1 MFDVGFWEL
10 ALIAV
15 VVLIVVGPERLPG
28 MMRKAGLWM
37 GKARRLVSEVR
48 AEVEREFQV
57 EELRRSLSKQSG
69 GEEIRQLADRI
80 KVINTDLNADVR
92 GSDGAPSGA
101 GKPAVP
107 GASKS
112 SSE

>member
-10 ALIAV
+10 TLIAV

-28 MMRKAGLWM
+28 MMRKAGMWI
-37 GKARRLVSEVR
+37 GKARRMVSELR

-57 EELRRSLSKQSG
+57 EELKRSMSKQSG
-69 GEEIRQLADRI
+69 GEEIRHLADRI
-80 KVINTDLNADVR
+80 KAINTDLNADMR
-92 GSDGAPSGA
+92 GAGGKPSGA
-101 GKPAVP
+101 GKPAGP

-112 SSE
+112 STE